1 MCVKWFNCV
10 SANYWKSTFFSCPGA
25 IFFAC
30 ICGLCNLERSLNQQ
44 NFLLWHLCE
53 LFSSSFLIS
62 GLFLSFSFA
71 ILFFFLHRLIE
82 YIRQLINLYN
92 KIETINLLG
101 FFSHT
106 LNYSLNRYEYASII
120 SCFYQFPLIEK
131 SVERIPFKPLFLSSS
146 SLSKFLIFM
155 LIDHFNY
162 VIFLCFFF
170 SNYKASPS
178 IFIVNAYYNFQVLL
192 FFTQSRLLVFIFA
205 AINARTN

>member
-1 MCVKWFNCV
+1 MAFMW
-10 SANYWKSTFFSCPGA
+10 T
-25 IFFAC
+25 IFF
-30 ICGLCNLERSLNQQ
+30 IFSYQRIIFEFFFCNS
-44 NFLLWHLCE
+44 
-53 LFSSSFLIS
+53 I
-62 GLFLSFSFA
+62 
-71 ILFFFLHRLIE
+71 FFLHRLIE

-162 VIFLCFFF
+162 VIFLCFFSAITRPVHQF
-170 SNYKASPS
+170 LSLMLIT
-178 IFIVNAYYNFQVLL
+178 IFKFFCFLL
-192 FFTQSRLLVFIFA
+192 NQDFLFLFLR
-205 AINARTN
+205 R